1 MSSSELSPDLVEF
14 TAEFAESMPP
24 AYRQAFSPGAIQEHA
39 AIVAARGSKRVHAAL
54 WRTFS
59 RGLAVICVV
68 AQDHPGLL
76 GVISSAFVLHR
87 LDITTAQIHCRTL
100 PNGELEAVDLF
111 WIRRHDFGKTQR
123 KPPSED
129 EVNRCVDTVVGF
141 VRAHVVPEGLLPRP
155 SKPLRADF
163 APRVRFETTAAG
175 DYELVVEAPD
185 GTGLLMHL
193 ARALYRQRLTILSS
207 EIRTD
212 GDIAHDRFLI
222 APEHSSRLDVT
233 QRERICAEITQT
245 LQDWRDVR
253 PSPESRAH

>member
-1 MSSSELSPDLVEF
+1 MPLSHLPPDVV
-14 TAEFAESMPP
+14 AFAESMPP
-24 AYRQAFSPGAIQEHA
+24 AYRQAFSPRAIQEHA
-39 AIVAARGSKRVHAAL
+39 AIASARGSKQVHAAL

-68 AQDHPGLL
+68 AHDHPGLL
-76 GVISSAFVLHR
+76 GVVSAAFVLHR

-100 PNGELEAVDLF
+100 PGGELEAVDLF
-111 WIRRHDFGKTQR
+111 WVRRHDFGKAQR

-141 VRAHVVPEGLLPRP
+141 VRAHVVPETLLPRLETAP
-155 SKPLRADF
+155 RADF
-163 APRVRFETTAAG
+163 EPRVHFEVNRAG
-175 DYELVVEAPD
+175 EYELVVEAPD

-193 ARALYRQRLTILSS
+193 ARTLYRQRLTILSS

-212 GDIAHDRFLI
+212 GDTAHDRFVI
-222 APEHSSRLDVT
+222 APEHTSRLDSA

-245 LQDWRDVR
+245 LQGWRDAR
-253 PSPESRAH
+253 SSPESLAR